1 MYTMRQVEGE
11 NKGSK
16 TKVSLRKSK
25 WRSEKMKTKKREA
38 SKTKKNKQKK
48 QRERNEVWSP
58 ECSTSDYSNL
68 AADINLNEV
77 TSGVG
82 GQPQHSHPGTPH
94 PTLFPSL
101 LSIKLPPYLISET
114 PFEASEWVTSATPHA
129 VGTNRGITE
138 FGIAFWFGRVSGMG
152 WWENRKKEGGGAGG
166 YRAYLGTLTNTVG
179 LIFPSG
185 SRQIGTQRS
194 RLPRSQCP
202 QMTKHSVCTVCVCKS
217 FIFIKSTIHLNVYIY
232 HIWFGIKLQLRL
244 LTRKTKAND

>member
-1 MYTMRQVEGE
+1 MRQVERE
-11 NKGSK
+11 NKDSK

-25 WRSEKMKTKKREA
+25 WRLEKMKTKKREA
-38 SKTKKNKQKK
+38 SKTKKKKQKK
-48 QRERNEVWSP
+48 KKNQRERNEVWSP

-94 PTLFPSL
+94 PNLFHSL
-101 LSIKLPPYLISET
+101 LSIKPPLYLISET

-152 WWENRKKEGGGAGG
+152 WWENRKEGRRR
-166 YRAYLGTLTNTVG
+166 YR
-179 LIFPSG
+179 
-185 SRQIGTQRS
+185 
-194 RLPRSQCP
+194 RLPSLSGHAD
-202 QMTKHSVCTVCVCKS
+202 KHRRTHIPIWVPTDRDATQQVVSVPVPT
-217 FIFIKSTIHLNVYIY
+217 
-232 HIWFGIKLQLRL
+232 
-244 LTRKTKAND
+244 DD